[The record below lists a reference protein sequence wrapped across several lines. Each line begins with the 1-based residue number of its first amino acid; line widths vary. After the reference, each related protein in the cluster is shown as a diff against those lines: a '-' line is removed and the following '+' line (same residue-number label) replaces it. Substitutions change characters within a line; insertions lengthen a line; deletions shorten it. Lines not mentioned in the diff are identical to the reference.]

1 MKDKAIILDFNI
13 LAEENLS
20 VEEFISLY
28 YLYNNINSDKF
39 LEDLQEKGF
48 IKIIQDEK
56 NNIILREK
64 AKLLIEFLEIES
76 LNSVKKEK
84 VIKKSKRIVTQ
95 EVLEFVDEFRNK
107 WKGLKPGSMGSF
119 ESCKEKLMRWM
130 LNNPTYSKE
139 QILKA
144 VDIYINSL
152 TNLQYLQQA
161 DYFIYKKEGK
171 DEHSRLSAFV
181 DETEIIQ
188 EGWTSKLN

>member
-119 ESCKEKLMRWM
+119 NACKEKLIRWM
-130 LNNPTYSKE
+130 IDNPNYTHQ
-139 QILKA
+139 QILKSA
-144 VDIYINSL
+144 DIYINSL
-152 TNLQYLQQA
+152 TNYQYLQQA

-171 DEHSRLSAFV
+171 DEHSRLSAFI
-181 DETEIIQ
+181 DEIETKS
-188 EGWTSKLN
+188 EGWTSQLK

>member
-1 MKDKAIILDFNI
+1 MKDRAIILDFNI

-20 VEEFISLY
+20 IDEFLSLY
-28 YLYNNINSDKF
+28 NIYNNIKDDKF
-39 LEDLQEKGF
+39 IISLQEKGF
-48 IKIIQDEK
+48 IKIINNEK
-56 NNIILREK
+56 NHVILREK

-84 VIKKSKRIVTQ
+84 VIKKSKRIVTS
-95 EVLEFVDEFRNK
+95 EVLEFVDTFRNK

-144 VDIYINSL
+144 ADIYINSL
-152 TNLQYLQQA
+152 NNLQYLQQA

-171 DEHSRLSAFV
+171 DEQSRLSAFI
-181 DETEIIQ
+181 DETETQI
-188 EGWTSKLN
+188 EGWTSQLK